1 MNRILV
7 LGALATAIGLAGC
20 ASNPLPPAKVTET
33 QASISAAEAVGAGSN
48 PRAALHLKLAREQLK
63 QGEALLRDGDEKEA
77 RLVIERARMDAVLA
91 EALVRAEQAQNEA
104 RVATEKARNVGT
116 R

>member
-1 MNRILV
+1 
-7 LGALATAIGLAGC
+7 
-20 ASNPLPPAKVTET
+20 
-33 QASISAAEAVGAGSN
+33 
-48 PRAALHLKLAREQLK
+48 
-63 QGEALLRDGDEKEA
+63 
-77 RLVIERARMDAVLA
+77 VIERARMDAVLA